1 MSLFPEYDPTAG
13 FPQAHIDAFKG
24 VAKQMKMVI
33 SSRELNPCCTDLV
46 LESYAAKGFHIKAKT
61 CDWGPAAGFV
71 VEDRRF
77 IKGSTTTVKQEGSL
91 KAAFHDG
98 AVAMPLFI
106 SAERFASLK
115 ERGVVKEVSSDGKS
129 AKVTAYS
136 ENEKRDYKFVLAK
149 SSGVK
154 GGSATMWGVCYD
166 PSEKAEPT
174 EGRKVSPLPLPLA
187 KDLTPVMG
195 IVNPEFADG
204 AKLGV
209 KSAVAGDYDLW
220 CVFPHGSVRDAGI
233 NDRPMP
239 LRAAMPMRA
248 GQFVTGQAVKAGLA
262 FDPRNPT
269 QKADLSKK
277 LENPDLGNFSLG
289 IMKVKNALNGACT
302 GAGYTGGNIVQHS
315 DYGGNPFGDI
325 DYPLI
330 FFVPA
335 THFATVDVMVVSQTE
350 GLPKLK
356 QVLKE
361 IDKRGFV
368 VKLNPA
374 WNVPNF

>member
-1 MSLFPEYDPTAG
+1 MSLFPEYDATAG
-13 FPQAHIDAFKG
+13 FPPAHIEAFKRI
-24 VAKQMKMVI
+24 AKEMKMVI

-71 VEDRRF
+71 VEDYRF
-77 IKGSTTTVKQEGSL
+77 IKGSTSFEKQKSSL
-91 KAAFHDG
+91 EAAFHDG

-106 SAERFASLK
+106 SGERFTALK
-115 ERGVVKEVSSDGKS
+115 ERGIVKEVSTDGNRT
-129 AKVTAYS
+129 KVTAHS
-136 ENEKRDYKFVLAK
+136 DKENRAYNFVLVK
-149 SSGVK
+149 SAGVK

-166 PSEKAEPT
+166 PSEKPQST
-174 EGRKVSPLPLPLA
+174 TDRKVSPLALPVA
-187 KDLTPVMG
+187 GGLTPVMG
-195 IVNPEFADG
+195 MVNPEFADG
-204 AKLGV
+204 VKLGV

-220 CVFPHGSVRDAGI
+220 CVFPHGSVKDAGI
-233 NDRPMP
+233 NDRPMQ
-239 LRAAMPMRA
+239 LRGAMPKTAGPFVTQQAVRA
-248 GQFVTGQAVKAGLA
+248 GVA
-262 FDPRNPT
+262 FDPKT
-269 QKADLSKK
+269 KVELSKK
-277 LENPDLGNFSLG
+277 QENPDLGNFSLG
-289 IMKVKNALNGACT
+289 IMKVKNALNAACV
-302 GAGYTGGNIVQHS
+302 GVGYSGGNLVQHS

-335 THFATVDVMVVSQTE
+335 ANLTTVDVMVVGQTD
-350 GLPKLK
+350 GLTKLK

-374 WNVPNF
+374 WSVPSF

>member
-1 MSLFPEYDPTAG
+1 MSLFPEYDTTAG

-71 VEDRRF
+71 VDDFRF
-77 IKGSTTTVKQEGSL
+77 IKGSTSFEKQKGSL
-91 KAAFHDG
+91 EAAFHDEV
-98 AVAMPLFI
+98 VAMPLFI
-106 SAERFASLK
+106 SDERFASLK
-115 ERGVVKEVSSDGKS
+115 KRGIVKEVGSDGAN
-129 AKVTAYS
+129 AKVTAHS
-136 ENEKRDYKFVLAK
+136 EKENRAYKFVLVK
-149 SSGVK
+149 STGVA
-154 GGSATMWGVCYD
+154 GGSATMWSVCYD

-174 EGRKVSPLPLPLA
+174 SNRKVSPLALPLG
-187 KDLTPVMG
+187 KGLTPVMG
-195 IVNPEFADG
+195 MVNPEFADG

-209 KSAVAGDYDLW
+209 RSSVAGDYDLW

-239 LRAAMPMRA
+239 LRAALPKTAGPFVTQQAVRA
-248 GQFVTGQAVKAGLA
+248 GVA
-262 FDPRNPT
+262 FDPRNAG
-269 QKADLSKK
+269 QKAALSKQQ
-277 LENPDLGNFSLG
+277 ENPDLGNFSIG
-289 IMKVKNALNGACT
+289 IMKVKNSLNAACAGT
-302 GAGYTGGNIVQHS
+302 GYTGGNLVQHS

-335 THFATVDVMVVSQTE
+335 ANFATVDVMVVSQTE

-361 IDKRGFV
+361 IDRRGFV

-374 WNVPNF
+374 WTVPNF